1 LKGTEGKM
9 PKRIGVA
16 LGGGG
21 ARGFCQIAYLKAMD
35 EMGVRP
41 AVISGTSIGAIIG
54 AFYASGYSG
63 SEMEELLN
71 RIGLREIQKIIDPGL
86 FHPTALLKGR
96 GIEEF
101 MRKHLRVRTFEKLGI
116 PLKVVA
122 TDFWN
127 RTEVVFDSGN
137 LITAIRASISL
148 PAVFDPVKVRG
159 AVLIDGGAVNP
170 VPYDLLRGDCDI
182 LVAVDVSGF
191 RMPKRRDKKPMPLES
206 ILSTFDIMQDSVVA
220 AKRRAFPPD
229 IYCRPPLVNVSILEF
244 HRAEEIL
251 KTAAPDVERF
261 KRELKKHLSRKKS
274 R

>member
-1 LKGTEGKM
+1 M
-9 PKRIGVA
+9 PKRIGLA

-21 ARGFCQIAYLKAMD
+21 ARGFCQIAYLKVFD

-41 AVISGTSIGAIIG
+41 AIISGTSIGAVIG

-63 SEMEELLN
+63 SEMEALLN

-101 MRKHLRVRTFEKLGI
+101 MRKHLRVRTFEKLAI

-127 RTEVVFDSGN
+127 RSEVVFDRGN

-159 AVLIDGGAVNP
+159 DVLIDGGAVNP
-170 VPYDLLRGDCDI
+170 VPYDLLRGNCDI
-182 LVAVDVSGF
+182 LVAIDVSGV
-191 RMPKRRDKKPMPLES
+191 RMPKRRDKIPMPLES
-206 ILSTFDIMQDSVVA
+206 ILSTFDIMQDSVMA

-229 IYCRPPLVNVSILEF
+229 IDCRPSLVNVGILEF

-251 KTAAPDVERF
+251 RSAKPDVERF
-261 KRELKKHLSRKKS
+261 RSRLQQLL
-274 R
+274 